1 MLVQHQHHLLNI
13 WANSKQITSPF
24 HWHLSFKARLK
35 VCLHYDKNAAFLR
48 YASWFYEPENF
59 FIRDKMAN
67 TNAKMQ
73 RIHCSVNKPLL
84 QKYSSKGN
92 CEELKY
98 LSLNLVTQSLAAHCL
113 LPPSLP
119 LPSHTIRYRIFSTHR
134 HLDNNRPLILPP
146 HAAPFLALICLIFC
160 CGWWHN

>member
-1 MLVQHQHHLLNI
+1 
-13 WANSKQITSPF
+13 
-24 HWHLSFKARLK
+24 
-35 VCLHYDKNAAFLR
+35 
-48 YASWFYEPENF
+48 
-59 FIRDKMAN
+59 MAN

-113 LPPSLP
+113 LPPSLSP
-119 LPSHTIRYRIFSTHR
+119 LTQSDIESSQPIDI
-134 HLDNNRPLILPP
+134 
-146 HAAPFLALICLIFC
+146 
-160 CGWWHN
+160 